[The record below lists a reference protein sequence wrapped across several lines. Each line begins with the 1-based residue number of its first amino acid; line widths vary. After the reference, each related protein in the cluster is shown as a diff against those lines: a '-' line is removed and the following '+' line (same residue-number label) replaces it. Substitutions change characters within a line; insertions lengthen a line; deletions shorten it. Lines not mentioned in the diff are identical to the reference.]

1 MACRNKGERGR
12 VGASCEVRN
21 SLNIEGSNHCK
32 RMVVTVV
39 LVRAGS
45 EVNNKRERDV
55 LPGNTGT
62 LVLTRAGRTR
72 TMLVHVEDE
81 QVA

>member
-1 MACRNKGERGR
+1 
-12 VGASCEVRN
+12 
-21 SLNIEGSNHCK
+21 
-32 RMVVTVV
+32 MVVAVV

-62 LVLTRAGRTR
+62 LVLTRAGRTW